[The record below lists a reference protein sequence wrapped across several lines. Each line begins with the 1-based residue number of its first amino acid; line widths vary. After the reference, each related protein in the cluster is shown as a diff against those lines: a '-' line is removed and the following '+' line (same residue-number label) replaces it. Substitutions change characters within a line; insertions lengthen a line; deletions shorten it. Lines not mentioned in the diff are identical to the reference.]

1 MIIAFDEYKSPVL
14 TTGKWNH
21 YNINKGQSYQ
31 FFTGIDPEGIFFV
44 AILLAR
50 TLSWYVDQVLKRLQ

>member
-31 FFTGIDPEGIFFV
+31 FFTGIDPEGIF
-44 AILLAR
+44 
-50 TLSWYVDQVLKRLQ
+50 LSRYSLHGHFLGMSIKF